1 MNDAATIARAY
12 IDTWNALDGEQLGSL
27 LAHHWAPDA
36 HYGDPLMEG
45 DGHASISGLVQAVQ
59 QRFPEYRF
67 ALKGQ
72 PDGYGETVRL
82 SWTLGQDGEPPA
94 IEGSDVLLLRQG
106 QIERVI
112 GFIDRMPA
120 Q

>member
-27 LAHHWAPDA
+27 LAQHWARDA

-45 DGHASISGLVQAVQ
+45 DGHAAISGLVQAVQ

-67 ALKGQ
+67 VLKAG
-72 PDGYGETVRL
+72 PT
-82 SWTLGQDGEPPA
+82 A
-94 IEGSDVLLLRQG
+94 MARQCACHG
-106 QIERVI
+106 RWAKTARSPRSKEATCFCFVKARSN
-112 GFIDRMPA
+112 G
-120 Q
+120 